1 MRSTVPPTLT
11 SAPENQ
17 LEGPFAFLSIIADNN
32 SLSDTVGVRRGSETT
47 AQEVFLHPYVAN
59 VALMRLNGGSACF
72 VKKLTLQLAKFR
84 PKSVKKQLGS
94 TQFLKQKPFLED

>member
-17 LEGPFAFLSIIADNN
+17 LEGPFAYLPMIADNN
-32 SLSDTVGVRRGSETT
+32 SLPDNVVVRRGSETT
-47 AQEVFLHPYVAN
+47 AEEVFLHPYVAN
-59 VALMRLNGGSACF
+59 VALMRYNRGSTCS

-84 PKSVKKQLGS
+84 PKGFKLRS
-94 TQFLKQKPFLED
+94 F